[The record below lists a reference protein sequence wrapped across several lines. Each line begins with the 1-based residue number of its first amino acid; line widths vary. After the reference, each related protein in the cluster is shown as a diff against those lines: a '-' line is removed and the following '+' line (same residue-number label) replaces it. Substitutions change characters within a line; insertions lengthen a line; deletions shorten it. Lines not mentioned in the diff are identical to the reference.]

1 MIADLRSGLVLT
13 AVTAWRQVLQLGP
26 YVAGGILLAA
36 LLGQLDLPRRWG
48 SRLSRSGPGAML
60 GAACLGGASPLC
72 TYGTVPVLVE
82 LLRGG
87 ASPGPALTFLVAS
100 SLLNPQLFVVMA
112 GGLGPRLTLA
122 HVAGVLLLS
131 LPVGLLAR
139 RLKPEVFLG
148 TEVLSRTPT
157 LPHSHTLTL
166 PRSHASTPS
175 HPLTSSHQDKGRGGD
190 FTRALLR
197 LTETV
202 GLYFVVGM
210 ILAAL
215 LQTLVPPVWVSS
227 LLGTGRPYGV
237 LLAGILGVPFYAC
250 GGGAVPV
257 IAGLLAQGM
266 SPGAALAFFLAGPAT
281 RLTALAALGTLLNR
295 RALVAYVAYVVA
307 GAALVGTALNLALG
321 GA

>member
-1 MIADLRSGLVLT
+1 MTADLCSRLVLA

-26 YVAGGILLAA
+26 YVVGGILLAS
-36 LLGQLDLPRRWG
+36 LLGRLDLPRRWG
-48 SRLSRSGPGAML
+48 RSLSQGGPATVL

-87 ASPGPALTFLVAS
+87 ASPGPALAFLVAS

-112 GGLGPRLTLA
+112 GGLGLRLALA
-122 HVAGVLLLS
+122 HATGALLLS

-139 RLKPEVFLG
+139 RLRPGIYLCPGVHPSL
-148 TEVLSRTPT
+148 
-157 LPHSHTLTL
+157 
-166 PRSHASTPS
+166 SHAPPPSDPHTPA
-175 HPLTSSHQDKGRGGD
+175 TRGRGQTGGEL
-190 FTRALLR
+190 AHSIVR
-197 LTETV
+197 LTERV
-202 GLYFVVGM
+202 GLYFVVGV

-215 LQTLVPPVWVSS
+215 VQTVVPAAWISA
-227 LLGTGRPYGV
+227 LLGAGRWYSV
-237 LLAGILGVPFYAC
+237 LLAGVLGVPFYAC

-257 IAGLLAQGM
+257 IAGLSAQGM

-281 RLTALAALGTLLNR
+281 RLTSLAALGTLLNR

-307 GAALVGTALNLALG
+307 AAALAGTVFNLVA

>member
-1 MIADLRSGLVLT
+1 MPANLT
-13 AVTAWRQVLQLGP
+13 SHLILAATLAWTQVLQLGP
-26 YVAGGILLAA
+26 YVAGGILLAV

-48 SRLSRSGPGAML
+48 RWLNHDGPATVV

-87 ASPGPALTFLVAS
+87 ASPGPTLAFLIAS

-112 GGLGPRLTLA
+112 GGLGLRLALA

-139 RLKPEVFLG
+139 RLRPETFLG
-148 TEVLSRTPT
+148 TGILPPPSHTPT
-157 LPHSHTLTL
+157 LPHT
-166 PRSHASTPS
+166 PTPS
-175 HPLTSSHQDKGRGGD
+175 LTQRGKERGV
-190 FTRALLR
+190 RAGVRQGFR
-197 LTETV
+197 LTERV
-202 GLYFVVGM
+202 GLYFVVGVT
-210 ILAAL
+210 LAAL
-215 LQTLVPPVWVSS
+215 LQTLIPSEWISS
-227 LLGTGRPYGV
+227 LLGAGRWYGV
-237 LLAGILGVPFYAC
+237 LLAGVLGVPFYAC
-250 GGGAVPV
+250 GGGAMPV

-295 RALVAYVAYVVA
+295 RALIVYVAYIVA
-307 GAALVGTALNLALG
+307 GASLAGSALNLALG
-321 GA
+321 A

>member
-1 MIADLRSGLVLT
+1 MPANLSSKLILAATL
-13 AVTAWRQVLQLGP
+13 AWTQVLQLGP
-26 YVAGGILLAA
+26 YVIGGILLAA

-48 SRLSRSGPGAML
+48 RWLNRSGPEIVL
-60 GAACLGGASPLC
+60 GAACLGGVSPLC

-87 ASPGPALTFLVAS
+87 ASPGPALAFLIAS
-100 SLLNPQLFVVMA
+100 SLLNPQLFVMMT
-112 GGLGPRLTLA
+112 GGLGLRLALA

-139 RLKPEVFLG
+139 RLRPETFLNADSLRPPNPSH
-148 TEVLSRTPT
+148 TSTPPHSPPPT
-157 LPHSHTLTL
+157 LPHT
-166 PRSHASTPS
+166 
-175 HPLTSSHQDKGRGGD
+175 
-190 FTRALLR
+190 LLR

-202 GLYFVVGM
+202 GLYFVLGV

-215 LQTLVPPVWVSS
+215 LQMLVPPKWISS
-227 LLGTGRPYGV
+227 LLGAGRWYGV

-250 GGGAVPV
+250 GGGAVPI

-295 RALVAYVAYVVA
+295 RALIAYVAYVVA
-307 GAALVGTALNLALG
+307 GAALAGTVLNLALG
-321 GA
+321 T

>member
-1 MIADLRSGLVLT
+1 LT

-26 YVAGGILLAA
+26 YVAGGILLAV
-36 LLGQLDLPRRWG
+36 LLGPLGLPRRWG
-48 SRLSRSGPGAML
+48 SRLSRSGLGAML
-60 GAACLGGASPLC
+60 GSACLGGASPLC

-112 GGLGPRLTLA
+112 GGLGLRLTLA

-131 LPVGLLAR
+131 LPVGLMAR

-148 TEVLSRTPT
+148 PEVLSPTPT
-157 LPHSHTLTL
+157 LPHPYTPTL
-166 PRSHASTPS
+166 PRF
-175 HPLTSSHQDKGRGGD
+175 HQDKGRGGD

-202 GLYFVVGM
+202 GLYFVVGV

-227 LLGTGRPYGV
+227 LLGKGRPYGV

-295 RALVAYVAYVVA
+295 RALVAYVAYIVA
-307 GAALVGTALNLALG
+307 GAALAGTALDLALG

>member
-1 MIADLRSGLVLT
+1 MPANLSSKLILAATL
-13 AVTAWRQVLQLGP
+13 AWTQVLQLGP
-26 YVAGGILLAA
+26 YVIGGILLAA

-48 SRLSRSGPGAML
+48 RWLNRSGPETVL
-60 GAACLGGASPLC
+60 GAACLGGVSPLC

-87 ASPGPALTFLVAS
+87 ASPGPALAFLIAS
-100 SLLNPQLFVVMA
+100 SLLNPQLFVMMT
-112 GGLGPRLTLA
+112 GGLGLRLALA

-139 RLKPEVFLG
+139 RLRPETFLNADSLRPPNPSH
-148 TEVLSRTPT
+148 TSTPPHSPPPT
-157 LPHSHTLTL
+157 LPHT
-166 PRSHASTPS
+166 
-175 HPLTSSHQDKGRGGD
+175 
-190 FTRALLR
+190 LLR

-202 GLYFVVGM
+202 GLYFVLGV

-215 LQTLVPPVWVSS
+215 LQMLVPPEWISS
-227 LLGTGRPYGV
+227 LLGAGRWYGV

-250 GGGAVPV
+250 GGGAVPI

-295 RALVAYVAYVVA
+295 RALIAYVAYVVA
-307 GAALVGTALNLALG
+307 GAALAG
-321 GA
+321 

>member
-1 MIADLRSGLVLT
+1 MPADLRSALILAT
-13 AVTAWRQVLQLGP
+13 TLAWTQVLRLGP
-26 YVAGGILLAA
+26 YVAAGILLAA

-48 SRLSRSGPGAML
+48 RWLSRSGPGTVL
-60 GAACLGGASPLC
+60 GATCLGGVSPLC

-87 ASPGPALTFLVAS
+87 APPGPALAFLVAS

-112 GGLGPRLTLA
+112 GGLGLHLA
-122 HVAGVLLLS
+122 LAQVAGVLLLS
-131 LPVGLLAR
+131 LPVGLAAR
-139 RLKPEVFLG
+139 RLRPEDFLNAG
-148 TEVLSRTPT
+148 ALQPLNPSPGARSEKKGLLS
-157 LPHSHTLTL
+157 H
-166 PRSHASTPS
+166 
-175 HPLTSSHQDKGRGGD
+175 
-190 FTRALLR
+190 LLR

-202 GLYFVVGM
+202 GLYFVVGV

-215 LQTLVPPVWVSS
+215 LQTLVPPAWVSA
-227 LLGTGRPYGV
+227 LLGGGHWYGV
-237 LLAGILGVPFYAC
+237 LLAGVLGVPFYAC
-250 GGGAVPV
+250 GGGAVPI

-295 RALVAYVAYVVA
+295 RALVAYVVYVVV
-307 GAALVGTALNLALG
+307 GAALAGMALNLVM